1 MGEAS
6 FFCGV
11 SCGDVFCR
19 YRFCDDARSVLRAD
33 EVLLRDCLGSAF
45 WEKGCAIRGFET
57 QRIFKCRYSY
67 GFLGVLWDVLG
78 V

>member
-6 FFCGV
+6 FFCAV

-19 YRFCDDARSVLRAD
+19 YRFCDDARSALRAD
-33 EVLLRDCLGSAF
+33 EVLLRGCLGGAF
-45 WEKGCAIRGFET
+45 WEKGCAIGGFET
-57 QRIFKCRYSY
+57 QRRFKCRCNC
-67 GFLGVLWDVLG
+67 GFLALDWDVLG